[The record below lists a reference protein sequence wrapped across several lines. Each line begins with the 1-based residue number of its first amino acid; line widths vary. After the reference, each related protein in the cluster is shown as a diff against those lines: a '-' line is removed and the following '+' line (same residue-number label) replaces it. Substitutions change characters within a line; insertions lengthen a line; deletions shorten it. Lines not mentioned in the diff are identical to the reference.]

1 MSVTTKTFLRRY
13 WRVPVVALLGA
24 LIAFGGSFLLQ
35 ETYASSTRILIRGRD
50 TTFLTTSGEPIS
62 SQTGVIDTGMAKSLA
77 ETYAGTAT
85 SREVAEMVVDDL
97 GLDQPKPVETG
108 PVAWMA
114 NAVATTYKCGRA
126 FITYGFCAD
135 PEPREK
141 AIQGVQTG
149 LIAAQLGPESGAAA
163 GQASSYIVEIA
174 GSGETPQEARDITN
188 AAAEAT
194 IQVSANRT
202 RQDAQARVDSLEVQ
216 VLAADD
222 AVDAAAREVSDFQV
236 AHGITD
242 LDQQKVAAVTTATD
256 TRNQLAETQD
266 QLAGARSE
274 LASLDASLAGTD
286 ATATQT
292 EEIRTGRSNNEK
304 TSTGPSALYTELA
317 AERARTA
324 AKIAELEGT
333 EASLTAR
340 LEGGS
345 PDATALTEDQADL
358 LQLEQKLSQTQTNF
372 DKLTEEHQ
380 AALVNVEATSVELT
394 RMDEAATPTYPEAP
408 KKYLYLALGLLIGG
422 LAGGGLT
429 WLARRRELTDEDE
442 GQEGAVRRYDEDG
455 YELDLRAPSAPEAA
469 TGGERVPVG
478 AGAPAGSPSL
488 FSRGGSGGGN
498 GHGPTNGN
506 GIGNGNGNGN
516 GNGRST
522 APDHGLAPRAEG
534 ELESP

>member
-1 MSVTTKTFLRRY
+1 MSVTTKTFIRRY

-50 TTFLTTSGEPIS
+50 TTFLTTSGQPIS

-85 SREVAEMVVDDL
+85 SREVATMVVDEL
-97 GLDQPKPVETG
+97 GLDQPKPEETG

-141 AIQGVQTG
+141 AIQGVQEG
-149 LIAAQLGPESGAAA
+149 LLAAQLGPETGAAA
-163 GQASSYIVEIA
+163 GQANSYIVEIA
-174 GSGETPQEARDITN
+174 GSGETPQQARDITN
-188 AAAEAT
+188 AAADAT

-202 RQDAQARVDSLEVQ
+202 RQDAQAHADTLSVQ
-216 VLAADD
+216 VQAAD
-222 AVDAAAREVSDFQV
+222 ASVDAAAREVADFQV

-242 LDQQKVAAVTTATD
+242 IDQQKVAAVSTATD

-266 QLAGARSE
+266 QLAGARNE
-274 LASLDASLAGTD
+274 LASLDATLAGID
-286 ATATQT
+286 PSATTN
-292 EEIRTGRSNNEK
+292 EEITTGRSS
-304 TSTGPSALYTELA
+304 TGRSSTGPNSLYNEISAQ
-317 AERARTA
+317 RAIAA
-324 AKIAELEGT
+324 AKVAELEGT
-333 EASLTAR
+333 VASLSAR
-340 LEGGS
+340 LDGGTA
-345 PDATALTEDQADL
+345 DATALTEDQADL
-358 LQLEQKLSQTQTNF
+358 LQLEQKLSQAQTNF

-394 RMDEAATPTYPEAP
+394 RMDESSTPTYPEAP

-429 WLARRRELTDEDE
+429 WLARRRELTDED
-442 GQEGAVRRYDEDG
+442 GRAGGVASVHGEDG
-455 YELDLRAPSAPEAA
+455 YALDLRAEPAPLDAP
-469 TGGERVPVG
+469 GSRVPVG
-478 AGAPAGSPSL
+478 AGAPAAGSL
-488 FSRGGSGGGN
+488 FSRAEGDAGGGPSN
-498 GHGPTNGN
+498 GHGH
-506 GIGNGNGNGN
+506 GNGNGQGN
-516 GNGRST
+516 GNGYPT
-522 APDHGLAPRAEG
+522 APAPRAEG

>member
-1 MSVTTKTFLRRY
+1 MSVTTKTFIRRY

-24 LIAFGGSFLLQ
+24 LIAFGGSFLIQ

-50 TTFLTTSGEPIS
+50 TTFLTTSGQPIS
-62 SQTGVIDTGMAKSLA
+62 SQSGLIDAGMAKSLA

-85 SREVAEMVVDDL
+85 SREVATMVVDEL
-97 GLDQPKPVETG
+97 GLDQPKPEETG

-114 NAVATTYKCGRA
+114 KAVATTYKCGRA

-141 AIQGVQTG
+141 AIQGVQEG
-149 LIAAQLGPESGAAA
+149 LIAAQLGPETGAAA
-163 GQASSYIVEIA
+163 GQANSYIVEIA
-174 GSGETPQEARDITN
+174 GSGETPQEARDVTN
-188 AAAEAT
+188 AAADAT

-202 RQDAQARVDSLEVQ
+202 RQDAETYATSLGVQ
-216 VLAADD
+216 VEAADG
-222 AVDAAAREVSDFQV
+222 AVDLAAREVSDFQV

-242 LDQQKVAAVTTATD
+242 LDQQKVAAVSTATE
-256 TRNQLAETQD
+256 TQNQLAETQD
-266 QLAGARSE
+266 QLAGARNE
-274 LASLDASLAGTD
+274 LASLDATLAGIDPKTTTNERITTGRSETGRETD
-286 ATATQT
+286 AT
-292 EEIRTGRSNNEK
+292 NPLFNEL
-304 TSTGPSALYTELA
+304 SAQ
-317 AERARTA
+317 RALTA

-333 EASLTAR
+333 EASLSSR
-340 LEGGS
+340 LAGGS

-358 LQLEQKLSQTQTNF
+358 LQLEQKLSQAQTNF

-394 RMDEAATPTYPEAP
+394 RMDEASTPTYPEAP

-429 WLARRRELTDEDE
+429 WLARRRELTDEDDE
-442 GQEGAVRRYDEDG
+442 TGGAARRYDADG
-455 YELDLRAPSAPEAA
+455 YALDLRAEAMPVDGD
-469 TGGERVPVG
+469 GGRVPVG
-478 AGAPAGSPSL
+478 AGAPAGSSL
-488 FSRGGSGGGN
+488 FSRSGGEGPGN

-506 GIGNGNGNGN
+506 GNGNGYGHP
-516 GNGRST
+516 S
-522 APDHGLAPRAEG
+522 APEGQAAPRAEG